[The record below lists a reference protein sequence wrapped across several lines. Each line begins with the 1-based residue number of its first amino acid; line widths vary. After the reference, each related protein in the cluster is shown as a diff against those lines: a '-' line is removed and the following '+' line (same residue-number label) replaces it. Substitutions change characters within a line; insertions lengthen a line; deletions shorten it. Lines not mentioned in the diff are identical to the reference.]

1 MLLSDQILNANALNF
16 ELKVPLNDVKSLTN
30 CWIENYERDPEFLS
44 NCFPE
49 NFASALTTFG
59 VTPTPTLLPMAT
71 LLREKR
77 DENLMKKIVNAYSD
91 VFGSHSKT
99 QKK

>member
-1 MLLSDQILNANALNF
+1 MFLSDQILNANALNF

-71 LLREKR
+71 WLREKR